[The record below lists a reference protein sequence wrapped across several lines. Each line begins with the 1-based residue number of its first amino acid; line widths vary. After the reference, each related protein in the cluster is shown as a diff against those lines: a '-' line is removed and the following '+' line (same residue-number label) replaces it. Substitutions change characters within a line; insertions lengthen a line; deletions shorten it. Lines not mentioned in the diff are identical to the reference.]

1 MPRKRDECIIPGG
14 VKPALARPITGYKT
28 NVQVQLMVTPVKEE
42 NKRKISAWEMT
53 PRVKRGVDVV
63 ASNVPLIYRD
73 DLEWAGII
81 APEFLVLVSVPT
93 YR

>member
-1 MPRKRDECIIPGG
+1 
-14 VKPALARPITGYKT
+14 
-28 NVQVQLMVTPVKEE
+28 
-42 NKRKISAWEMT
+42 MT